1 MSSIYTKQNIL
12 VNLQKVKK
20 VLNNLYNEDYSLYE
34 LVTAF
39 NRLTM
44 KYQDLLLKIDKDEN
58 DRVLMKYIYN
68 DMRTGAK
75 EARKSGEINQ
85 KVIIKNPLYND
96 TNNKIKDNKEKSKK
110 TIAKSLI
117 MNKKVDISEITDDF
131 PLDEKEMVYY
141 VFNSDSKKNI
151 TEISNAFG
159 IDNDEVNDTL
169 NKVYD
174 KAINIYEKK
183 LILKN
188 RGNNIE

>member
-1 MSSIYTKQNIL
+1 
-12 VNLQKVKK
+12 
-20 VLNNLYNEDYSLYE
+20 
-34 LVTAF
+34 
-39 NRLTM
+39 
-44 KYQDLLLKIDKDEN
+44 
-58 DRVLMKYIYN
+58 
-68 DMRTGAK
+68 
-75 EARKSGEINQ
+75 
-85 KVIIKNPLYND
+85 
-96 TNNKIKDNKEKSKK
+96 
-110 TIAKSLI
+110 
-117 MNKKVDISEITDDF
+117 
-131 PLDEKEMVYY
+131 MVYY